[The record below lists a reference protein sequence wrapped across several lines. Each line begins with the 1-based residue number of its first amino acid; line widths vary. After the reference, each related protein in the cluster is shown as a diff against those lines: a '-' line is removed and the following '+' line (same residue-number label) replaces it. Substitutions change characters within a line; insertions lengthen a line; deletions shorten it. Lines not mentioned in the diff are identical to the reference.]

1 MTSTVQTK
9 MIDGLMLRK
18 EDAVLKNMKLV
29 RKVCHKYDMMAKVN
43 GLEFQDLENIGV
55 IGLLRAY
62 DAYDSTGGAKFGTY
76 AYTKILAQLQRYFE
90 ENSRGPRFSV
100 NVIQIGK
107 SIKRYNLEHLSDE
120 ELMEKYNLGQERL
133 RMVRDY
139 LRGIGTTLSLD
150 AENDVQKPGGSKS
163 DIAGLHEALPV
174 YVDMTNIFV
183 EEFMAK
189 LSDKERKVVIA
200 SLNGRTNK
208 EIANTM
214 GVTDAC
220 VRFWKKQLRIKLTNY
235 MVS

>member
-1 MTSTVQTK
+1 MTANVQTK
-9 MIDGLMLRK
+9 LINGELLRK

-29 RKVCHKYDMMAKVN
+29 RKVCHKYVMMAEMN

-62 DAYDSTGGAKFGTY
+62 DAYDSSGGAKFGTY

-107 SIKRYNLEHLSDE
+107 SIKRYNLEHLSDK
-120 ELMEKYNLGQERL
+120 ELMKKYNLGQERL

-150 AENDVQKPGGSKS
+150 ADNEFQKTGGSRS

-174 YVDMTNIFV
+174 YEDMTNVFV
-183 EEFMAK
+183 EEFMEN
-189 LSDKERKVVIA
+189 LSDKEKRVVRA
-200 SLNGRTNK
+200 SLLGRSNK
-208 EIANTM
+208 EIAKTM